1 MNLEILQ
8 EIKNVIEDRK
18 KNPKKDSYVNQLLK
32 NEDKI
37 LEKIGEESTELIIST
52 KNINQKNGKQEFIH
66 EAADL
71 IFHTILLCQSQN
83 IDFNEVLKELEKRRR

>member
-1 MNLEILQ
+1 MNLEIIE
-8 EIKNVIEDRK
+8 EIRDVIENRK
-18 KNPKKDSYVNQLLK
+18 ENPKKDSYVNQLLK

-52 KNINQKNGKQEFIH
+52 KNLNQENKKQEFIH

-71 IFHTILLCQSQN
+71 LFHTILLCQSQN
-83 IDFNEVLKELEKRRR
+83 IDFNEVLKELQKRRK

>member
-1 MNLEILQ
+1 MDLKIIK
-8 EIKNVIEDRK
+8 EIKDIIEDRK
-18 KNPKKDSYVNQLLK
+18 QNPKPDSYVNSLIN

-52 KNINQKNGKQEFIH
+52 KNLDGNKGVQEFKH

-71 IFHTILLCQSQN
+71 LFHLILLCQAKN
-83 IDFNEVLKELEKRRR
+83 IDFQEILEELKKRRK